1 MNEADILATTYNDS
15 CVIER
20 IKDVII
26 PETGITKQEYRPV
39 YGDPIK
45 CALSQSRLDGLPVI
59 KDGEMLN
66 TSVDDYQLFVRP
78 TINIK
83 KGDRITVT
91 QQVNGLVIKLYAHKP
106 FYYPSHCEVKLTGR
120 DPNG

>member
-45 CALSQSRLDGLPVI
+45 CA
-59 KDGEMLN
+59 
-66 TSVDDYQLFVRP
+66 
-78 TINIK
+78 
-83 KGDRITVT
+83 
-91 QQVNGLVIKLYAHKP
+91 
-106 FYYPSHCEVKLTGR
+106 
-120 DPNG
+120 

>member
-1 MNEADILATTYNDS
+1 MNEADILATTYKDS

-20 IKDVII
+20 IKDVIN

-39 YGDPIK
+39 YGGPIK

-83 KGDRITVT
+83 KGDCITVT
-91 QQVNGLVIKLYAHKP
+91 QQVNGLVIKLYANKP

>member
-1 MNEADILATTYNDS
+1 MNEADILATTYKDS

-20 IKDVII
+20 IKDVVN
-26 PETGITKQEYRPV
+26 PETRITKQEYRPV

-91 QQVNGLVIKLYAHKP
+91 QQVNGLVIKLYASKP